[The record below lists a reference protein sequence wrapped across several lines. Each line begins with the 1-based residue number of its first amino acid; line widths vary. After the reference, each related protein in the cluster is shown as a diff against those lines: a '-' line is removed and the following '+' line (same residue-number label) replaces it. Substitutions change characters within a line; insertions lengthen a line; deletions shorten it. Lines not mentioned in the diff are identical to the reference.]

1 MRDDQ
6 IGNNSETCVV
16 LYCLCFSA
24 TNNLLLFSALLQL
37 SIGSPCSVNHNKQH
51 LDAKEEI
58 VRTLFKMIK
67 RITQGK
73 ITLSAQEEMGIP
85 SAANIVKNKKGK
97 DKDL

>member
-1 MRDDQ
+1 
-6 IGNNSETCVV
+6 
-16 LYCLCFSA
+16 LCFSA
-24 TNNLLLFSALLQL
+24 TNNLLLFSALLL

-85 SAANIVKNKKGK
+85 SAANIVKNKKGI
-97 DKDL
+97 DKGL